1 MTTHHDIVEYW
12 DGGRLKVFR
21 GFVTMKFDDPSE
33 GGLKPAMTHFFCMDE
48 VINRGYAP
56 GMAPW
61 VRSSSNRRVVGA
73 GRLSDTGDL
82 LPVT

>member
-1 MTTHHDIVEYW
+1 
-12 DGGRLKVFR
+12 
-21 GFVTMKFDDPSE
+21 MKFDDPSE
-33 GGLKPAMTHFFCMDE
+33 GGLKPAITHFFYMDE
-48 VINRGYAP
+48 VIDRGYAP
-56 GMAPW
+56 GIEVAPW